1 MNMLSRQKGDQWEVR
16 MRRRKPDS
24 SHVTELFITAGLIA
38 ALAAAVLM
46 PTTLK
51 IHANEARAE
60 QDRPMLTRGSRNA
73 LPLPPIPYLETMPWL
88 VQERTPKGLKIDTL
102 LAPKFEMDPAL
113 AGEADDGAPLSA
125 LEYSRKG

>member
-16 MRRRKPDS
+16 MRKRKPDS

-46 PTTLK
+46 PTTVK
-51 IHANEARAE
+51 IRANEARAE
-60 QDRPMLTRGSRNA
+60 QDRPMLTRGWNA

-88 VQERTPKGLKIDTL
+88 VQELGPKGLKIDTL
-102 LAPKFEMDPAL
+102 LAPKFEMAPAL

-125 LEYSRKG
+125 PDYSRRG